1 MMTILNS
8 PPLLVLNLVQWVDG
22 PSLLNMLLRFA
33 LSMACVWV
41 VVHLFYY
48 RKSRRRDY
56 YFTFLMIAVSIF
68 MLIHLMDD
76 SKMKIGAALGLFA
89 VFGILR
95 YRTEAIPI
103 REMTYLFFIVA
114 ISVVNGMAN
123 KISVVELLV
132 SNLIFIGAAALC
144 ESSWLV
150 KQAASKYVKYD
161 RLDLI
166 LPERK
171 AELIQDLEQRL
182 GVHVLSVEVGS
193 VDFLRDTA
201 LLKVTYKYKRGTTAT
216 DNMIKL
222 PREYGN

>member
-8 PPLLVLNLVQWVDG
+8 GPLLVLNLVQWIDG
-22 PSLLNMLLRFA
+22 ASLLNMLLRFA
-33 LSMACVWV
+33 LSMVCVWV

-103 REMTYLFFIVA
+103 REMTYLFFVVA

-132 SNLIFIGAAALC
+132 SNLIFIGVAALC

-161 RLDLI
+161 NIALI
-166 LPERK
+166 VPERK

-182 GVHVLSVEVGS
+182 GVQVLSVEVGS